1 MHRFIKDAH
10 VRENY
15 VRQAQAAAR
24 EIEAEVL
31 SGAKTAAQGA
41 QEANEMRNAL
51 LEAGRLQ
58 SSDIGRAAAEA
69 EKAAGLTI
77 EQLQTRY
84 AARLFGKQFA
94 RLTAAEQDTVFLEI
108 ARAAGRPNPRFTA
121 LASRLGKVGKG
132 LLVVSFALAAYSV
145 VTSDRPGR
153 EAVKQGAEI
162 GVGFLGS
169 VATGAGFGLA
179 CGPGAPVC
187 VGIGAF
193 IGGIAFAL
201 GTSLAFDW
209 L

>member
-1 MHRFIKDAH
+1 TAGQFWCTLHKGCPRP
-10 VRENY
+10 REY

-31 SGAKTAAQGA
+31 SGAKTAEQGA

-94 RLTAAEQDTVFLEI
+94 QLAAAEQDTVFLEI
-108 ARAAGRPNPRFTA
+108 ARAAGRPRW
-121 LASRLGKVGKG
+121 R
-132 LLVVSFALAAYSV
+132 
-145 VTSDRPGR
+145 
-153 EAVKQGAEI
+153 Q
-162 GVGFLGS
+162 
-169 VATGAGFGLA
+169 GLA
-179 CGPGAPVC
+179 KLERDC
-187 VGIGAF
+187 
-193 IGGIAFAL
+193 
-201 GTSLAFDW
+201 
-209 L
+209 

>member
-1 MHRFIKDAH
+1 MADFDALKAALLALATTAVNFGARFIKDAH

-15 VRQAQAAAR
+15 VRQARAAAR

-31 SGAKTAAQGA
+31 SGAKTAEQGA

-94 RLTAAEQDTVFLEI
+94 QLTAKTPSSWKSHAQP
-108 ARAAGRPNPRFTA
+108 AGRA
-121 LASRLGKVGKG
+121 GVKAWQSWKGIVSR
-132 LLVVSFALAAYSV
+132 
-145 VTSDRPGR
+145 
-153 EAVKQGAEI
+153 
-162 GVGFLGS
+162 
-169 VATGAGFGLA
+169 
-179 CGPGAPVC
+179 
-187 VGIGAF
+187 
-193 IGGIAFAL
+193 
-201 GTSLAFDW
+201 
-209 L
+209 